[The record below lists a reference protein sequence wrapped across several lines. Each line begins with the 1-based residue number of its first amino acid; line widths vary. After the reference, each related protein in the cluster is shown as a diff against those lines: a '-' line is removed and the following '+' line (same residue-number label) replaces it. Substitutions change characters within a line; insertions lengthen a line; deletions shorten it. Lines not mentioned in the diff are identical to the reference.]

1 MAEHPVGSTLQIIIL
16 IVGVWGESM
25 YMCVCVC
32 VCVCVCGEGGVY
44 LTHGCLQ
51 SLCGLLS
58 CEPQG
63 HHHDNALFTGGG
75 ATRGGG
81 GGGLWLG
88 RLERCR
94 EV

>member
-1 MAEHPVGSTLQIIIL
+1 
-16 IVGVWGESM
+16 
-25 YMCVCVC
+25 MCVCVGGGVEYVYVSGC
-32 VCVCVCGEGGVY
+32 VRVCEEGGVY
-44 LTHGCLQ
+44 LTHSCLQ

-63 HHHDNALFTGGG
+63 HHHDNALFTGGR
-75 ATRGGG
+75 ATRGGGG

-88 RLERCR
+88 RLERCC